1 MRRTAEWTP
10 FAVLALLIALS
21 ALGPA
26 AREVR
31 ASLWRSYASYRSPF
45 LDAWPAGAA
54 RPPRA
59 QRVVVVIVHGLR
71 LDESRRMPTLNALR
85 QRGAD
90 VTIELKPP
98 AYDLPATLTWLSGA
112 WPEVHG
118 VTTNQSPL
126 LSPPDTFP
134 RAAQAAGWQVTFIG
148 SEQRHDWLGGAQRAA
163 FVDDLEPSQRDQQA
177 IALALE
183 ALRAPSG
190 QPQLLIVSL
199 TLVAQTA
206 RRDPDSYSSA
216 AAATDFRVQQLMEQI
231 NLQAETLAVL
241 AERGI
246 ARDGRDGGGEAE
258 VVRVPLVMAG
268 AGVLPGSVAVAP
280 ATAIAPTLAALIG
293 APFPIHAQSGFIAD
307 VVDVEP
313 AAFFASAQQLTTFYD
328 QWSAAIGQPRFAAG
342 LLRRYGDRLA
352 AGERLA
358 YAIWQAE
365 LGRAAAEAAHARLR
379 AERATRLPLVL
390 GLGLLLLL
398 VAGLL
403 LNDWISGPLIGTLGY
418 LLAWL
423 VVFFVIRREPLSLSL
438 FPDGDPEGV
447 FAAWERLSALLMG
460 LAGAV
465 VAVGTGR
472 RSDALEAV
480 AAVLRALGLMA
491 VAQAS
496 IVLAFY
502 WQWGDA
508 FTWTL
513 PDSTWLVAA
522 LLALTQLSAF
532 LIQVSPALPAL
543 PLPMLI
549 AAVGA
554 LIYSVVRRSP

>member
-1 MRRTAEWTP
+1 
-10 FAVLALLIALS
+10 
-21 ALGPA
+21 
-26 AREVR
+26 
-31 ASLWRSYASYRSPF
+31 
-45 LDAWPAGAA
+45 
-54 RPPRA
+54 
-59 QRVVVVIVHGLR
+59 
-71 LDESRRMPTLNALR
+71 
-85 QRGAD
+85 
-90 VTIELKPP
+90 
-98 AYDLPATLTWLSGA
+98 
-112 WPEVHG
+112 
-118 VTTNQSPL
+118 
-126 LSPPDTFP
+126 
-134 RAAQAAGWQVTFIG
+134 
-148 SEQRHDWLGGAQRAA
+148 
-163 FVDDLEPSQRDQQA
+163 
-177 IALALE
+177 
-183 ALRAPSG
+183 
-190 QPQLLIVSL
+190 
-199 TLVAQTA
+199 
-206 RRDPDSYSSA
+206 
-216 AAATDFRVQQLMEQI
+216 
-231 NLQAETLAVL
+231 
-241 AERGI
+241 
-246 ARDGRDGGGEAE
+246 
-258 VVRVPLVMAG
+258 
-268 AGVLPGSVAVAP
+268 
-280 ATAIAPTLAALIG
+280 
-293 APFPIHAQSGFIAD
+293 

-398 VAGLL
+398 VASLL

-508 FTWTL
+508 FTWML